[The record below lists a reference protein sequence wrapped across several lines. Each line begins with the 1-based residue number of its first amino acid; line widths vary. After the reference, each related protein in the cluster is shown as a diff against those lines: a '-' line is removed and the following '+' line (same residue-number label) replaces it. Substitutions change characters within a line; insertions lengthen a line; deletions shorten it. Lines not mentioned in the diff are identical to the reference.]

1 MRILNYLYPK
11 KNIKLFYYIKNGFR
25 ELWPRSVYRKK
36 LTKKF
41 DEISK
46 YDLEYLRFRVN
57 YYNKLDDPIKL
68 STDAPELLSYRRP
81 KRNSVYYFDF
91 IEYAKYFQQDFR
103 CHLLGG
109 DVTEV
114 PPVPTVTKSRP
125 VHGNNQN
132 SVLLNLNK
140 VRHFNFLKYDIPYKS
155 KKDLLIW
162 RGSTGIDGLEHRKRF
177 LKMYFNHPLCDI
189 GNVNPG
195 DYADAWTKDRLSF
208 NKQLEYK
215 FILTIEGVDVATN
228 LKWVMSSNSV
238 AVMPK
243 AKYETWFM
251 EGTLIPDVHFIAIK
265 DDFSDLEERL
275 KYYMKYPDK
284 ALQII
289 ENAHEYIR
297 QFKNKRREDLISL
310 LVLEKYFVQTGQM
323 DQRSN
328 MQSAED

>member
-25 ELWPRSVYRKK
+25 DLWPRSIYRKK

-41 DEISK
+41 DEILK
-46 YDLEYLRFRVN
+46 HDLEYLRFRVN
-57 YYNKLDDPIKL
+57 YYNKLTDPVKL
-68 STDAPELLSYRRP
+68 SSNTPKLLSYQRP
-81 KRNSVYYFDF
+81 KRHSVYYFDF

-125 VHGNNQN
+125 IHGNNQN

-140 VRHFNFLKYDIPYKS
+140 VRHFTFLKYDIPFTS

-162 RGSTGIDGLEHRKRF
+162 RGAVETEGKEHRKKF
-177 LKMYFNHPLCDI
+177 LKMYFTHPMCDI
-189 GNVNPG
+189 GNVNSG
-195 DYADAWTKDRLSF
+195 DQADEWTKDRLSF
-208 NKQLEYK
+208 NKQLQYK
-215 FILTIEGVDVATN
+215 FILCIEGFDVASN

-238 AVMPK
+238 AVMPLP
-243 AKYETWFM
+243 KYETWFM

-275 KYYMKYPDK
+275 QYYIKHPDK
-284 ALQII
+284 AMQII
-289 ENAHEYIR
+289 GNAHEYIR
-297 QFKNKRREDLISL
+297 QFKNKGREDLISF
-310 LVLEKYFVQTGQM
+310 LVLEKYFVRTGQM
-323 DQRSN
+323 DQTSK
-328 MQSAED
+328 MEPA